1 MLLCKS
7 LYSSFDQNLYI
18 YKRFRFVSISYWFD
32 IESFII
38 EDIYN
43 LSIFFADEILF
54 YWWTQFKG
62 GGFWRGA
69 EGGGGLK
76 QYSVINLKMRLQGLK
91 GQSRNINSRGV
102 IAYIFRREAGKE
114 GFRAG
119 WMHEEGIQERR
130 ASGKDG
136 FRKGWIQERKDAGK
150 EGCRKGGLQERR
162 D

>member
-1 MLLCKS
+1 M
-7 LYSSFDQNLYI
+7 
-18 YKRFRFVSISYWFD
+18 
-32 IESFII
+32 
-38 EDIYN
+38 
-43 LSIFFADEILF
+43 A
-54 YWWTQFKG
+54 G
-62 GGFWRGA
+62 GR
-69 EGGGGLK
+69 GGGGLK

-130 ASGKDG
+130 EAGKDG

-162 D
+162 DLGNEGSGKEGFGKGWIR